1 MKAPLNLVFPNFQ
14 KHFFWVFCTIALF
27 WGLFQVQNGFSQSLP
42 PIILTI
48 NEPQIGDSIGQ
59 LQISNPAPNTTYI
72 YKLVD
77 DSAVNATF
85 DIDTLTGIFWVKDNA
100 WVDADKFSQV
110 NFSGT
115 AKVLGTGIN
124 SFSALITINLI
135 DIAESSASA
144 PVYTLLKRP
153 DEKYLTELAFDNP
166 YFVEDVV
173 RNIAAKLEKDNRIDY
188 YLAEVE
194 SEESIHTHNATAR
207 IEKNKNTRATY
218 LSHGSPYVLLIM
230 DNKR

>member
-100 WVDADKFSQV
+100 WLDADKFSQV

-135 DIAESSASA
+135 DIAE
-144 PVYTLLKRP
+144 R
-153 DEKYLTELAFDNP
+153 F
-166 YFVEDVV
+166 
-173 RNIAAKLEKDNRIDY
+173 
-188 YLAEVE
+188 
-194 SEESIHTHNATAR
+194 
-207 IEKNKNTRATY
+207 
-218 LSHGSPYVLLIM
+218 
-230 DNKR
+230 

>member
-1 MKAPLNLVFPNFQ
+1 
-14 KHFFWVFCTIALF
+14 
-27 WGLFQVQNGFSQSLP
+27 
-42 PIILTI
+42 
-48 NEPQIGDSIGQ
+48 

-135 DIAESSASA
+135 DIAE
-144 PVYTLLKRP
+144 R
-153 DEKYLTELAFDNP
+153 F
-166 YFVEDVV
+166 
-173 RNIAAKLEKDNRIDY
+173 
-188 YLAEVE
+188 
-194 SEESIHTHNATAR
+194 
-207 IEKNKNTRATY
+207 
-218 LSHGSPYVLLIM
+218 
-230 DNKR
+230 